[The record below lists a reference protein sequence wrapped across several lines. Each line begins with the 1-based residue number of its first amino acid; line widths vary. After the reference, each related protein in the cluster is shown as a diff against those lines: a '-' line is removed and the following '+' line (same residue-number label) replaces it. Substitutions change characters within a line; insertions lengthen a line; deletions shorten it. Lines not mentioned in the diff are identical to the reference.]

1 MTQAVAIQ
9 ADAFKQRLI
18 EVVRHFDDFI
28 EDVNDPYGEHDFG
41 KLIVDGSDYFFKI
54 DYYDQD
60 KEYGSEDASNPSL
73 TSRVMTIM
81 KAEDW

>member
-60 KEYGSEDASNPSL
+60 KEYGSEDASNPAI

>member
-9 ADAFKQRLI
+9 ADVFKQRLI
-18 EVVRHFDDFI
+18 EAVRHFDDFI
-28 EDVNDPYGEHDFG
+28 EDVNDPYGEHDFA
-41 KLIVDGSDYFFKI
+41 KLIVDGSDHIFKI

-60 KEYGSEDASNPSL
+60 KKYGSEDASNPAI